1 MNYKIEPKASS
12 ILGSLRSI
20 GYDLKTALADIID
33 NSISAG
39 AKKIEIVN
47 NDISGLN
54 PKLEWLAIVDD
65 GEGMTLPKMVEAFI
79 LGGDGIESLREDS
92 DLGRFGLGLKTA
104 SFSQCRKLTVISKT
118 KKTKIKSL
126 VFDLNF
132 IISNKNKWEAYTL
145 NDPDLALVKIKSR
158 LFNQGIFEQD
168 SWTLVLWENIDK
180 KIIQGNKIFYE
191 ELEKV
196 REHISLIF
204 HKYEKGLEIRL
215 NNTKI
220 IFWDPY
226 ATAISSAKKNYR
238 FNSEGESFH
247 LKTHLLKH
255 NSEFNNQNEYND
267 QSRIG
272 SFNKNQGFFIY
283 RKNRLIYHGGWLGL
297 YPNEHNYILARVEIN
312 LSNSFTSDSEWNVN
326 ISKSLIDIPS
336 FALNDIIQECD
347 GVRSSAN
354 DVFRFHGGIK
364 KNVIRTKKKVN
375 EINSIWNFESKGD
388 KDGLKDYYEI
398 NKEHPIIKS
407 FSNGLSNKEV
417 KKQFNQLLKYIENYL
432 PIDNIFVRKANQNI
446 VQPRQENSI
455 IYEKFKSIF
464 NIMKEETGLENAF
477 QTLINVEPFNRI
489 TFDKKML
496 DDLGI
501 NYEKNND

>member
-33 NSISAG
+33 NSISAR

-247 LKTHLLKH
+247 LK
-255 NSEFNNQNEYND
+255 Q
-267 QSRIG
+267 
-272 SFNKNQGFFIY
+272 
-283 RKNRLIYHGGWLGL
+283 
-297 YPNEHNYILARVEIN
+297 
-312 LSNSFTSDSEWNVN
+312 VN
-326 ISKSLIDIPS
+326 ISWRL
-336 FALNDIIQECD
+336 AGII
-347 GVRSSAN
+347 S
-354 DVFRFHGGIK
+354 
-364 KNVIRTKKKVN
+364 
-375 EINSIWNFESKGD
+375 
-388 KDGLKDYYEI
+388 
-398 NKEHPIIKS
+398 
-407 FSNGLSNKEV
+407 
-417 KKQFNQLLKYIENYL
+417 
-432 PIDNIFVRKANQNI
+432 
-446 VQPRQENSI
+446 
-455 IYEKFKSIF
+455 
-464 NIMKEETGLENAF
+464 
-477 QTLINVEPFNRI
+477 
-489 TFDKKML
+489 
-496 DDLGI
+496 
-501 NYEKNND
+501 